1 MVISTPLIKAYARL
15 GQKGA
20 AAGIGML
27 EVAKSDPNLRV
38 VVADSIAIAS
48 LDRFYANYPDKVINV
63 GIAEQNMI
71 GIAAGI
77 ASESGSNV
85 FACTY
90 AEFII
95 TRTVEMIRQNLS
107 YHQFNVKLI
116 GNSAGFAMETLAVSH
131 WATEDIALVRA
142 LPNIII
148 LSASDCLAAIKLV
161 IAASLIKGPVYLRLS
176 GGLNCPI
183 VYEKDCDFTIGK
195 SNIIKKGEDV
205 AILATGLMVREAM
218 DAAEMLKEKNV
229 NKRTIISSYSLK
241 KYNRIVLLS
250 LSCVIFA
257 MWLLY
262 MILSLILFKDLMLS
276 LNGIAFIINSFVYA
290 ICSLIIGF
298 LIGNITQ
305 NKNAIGGIVNVVAL
319 GSSFLCGCFVP
330 FNYMPD
336 YVIKLAHILPTYY
349 FVSNNELIKNMEVF
363 DFNNIR
369 PLLVNA
375 SVIIVF
381 CIIFVVLTNFIS
393 KEKRVIE

>member
-27 EVAKSDPNLRV
+27 EVAKRDPNLRV

-95 TRTVEMIRQNLS
+95 ARTVEMIRQNLS

-148 LSASDCLAAIKLV
+148 LSASDCLAAIMPLEYIKKVGWEQRQLFIQQV
-161 IAASLIKGPVYLRLS
+161 ADIPFFIALHLS
-176 GGLNCPI
+176 GR
-183 VYEKDCDFTIGK
+183 KH
-195 SNIIKKGEDV
+195 
-205 AILATGLMVREAM
+205 LA
-218 DAAEMLKEKNV
+218 
-229 NKRTIISSYSLK
+229 
-241 KYNRIVLLS
+241 
-250 LSCVIFA
+250 
-257 MWLLY
+257 
-262 MILSLILFKDLMLS
+262 
-276 LNGIAFIINSFVYA
+276 
-290 ICSLIIGF
+290 
-298 LIGNITQ
+298 
-305 NKNAIGGIVNVVAL
+305 
-319 GSSFLCGCFVP
+319 
-330 FNYMPD
+330 
-336 YVIKLAHILPTYY
+336 
-349 FVSNNELIKNMEVF
+349 
-363 DFNNIR
+363 
-369 PLLVNA
+369 
-375 SVIIVF
+375 
-381 CIIFVVLTNFIS
+381 
-393 KEKRVIE
+393 

>member
-229 NKRTIISSYSLK
+229 NATVVDMYYAQTLSRKGA
-241 KYNRIVLLS
+241 IV
-250 LSCVIFA
+250 
-257 MWLLY
+257 
-262 MILSLILFKDLMLS
+262 
-276 LNGIAFIINSFVYA
+276 SFVFPLGLRVER
-290 ICSLIIGF
+290 SSVDRE
-298 LIGNITQ
+298 
-305 NKNAIGGIVNVVAL
+305 NAQLHKPHFKRRIAHALRGSPRVSVVAKQTERK
-319 GSSFLCGCFVP
+319 P
-330 FNYMPD
+330 
-336 YVIKLAHILPTYY
+336 
-349 FVSNNELIKNMEVF
+349 VF
-363 DFNNIR
+363 PKK
-369 PLLVNA
+369 PLKYRLY
-375 SVIIVF
+375 
-381 CIIFVVLTNFIS
+381 LT
-393 KEKRVIE
+393 